1 VKLCKITVLGIR
13 SPIVPQWYW
22 KLDYYKW
29 NVMNKL
35 ALILS
40 LLASC
45 SVWAQGSIEAGKAK
59 SETCVAC
66 HGADGNSL
74 ITTYPKLAGQHA
86 KYIEKQL
93 KDLKLGATSA
103 GKQGRYDPVMS
114 AMAMPL
120 SDEDMSDLAAY
131 FSSLPISSNST
142 PEDVVS
148 TGKALYTA
156 GDASRGLTACI
167 ACHGPRGNG
176 TELSGFPKISGQ
188 HADYVKAQLMKFRDD
203 SRGNDMNAMMRD
215 VAKKLTD
222 ADIEILSKYVG
233 GLH

>member
-1 VKLCKITVLGIR
+1 MK
-13 SPIVPQWYW
+13 
-22 KLDYYKW
+22 
-29 NVMNKL
+29 KL

-59 SETCVAC
+59 SQTCVAC
-66 HGADGNSL
+66 HGADGNSQL
-74 ITTYPKLAGQHA
+74 AMYPKLAGQHA

-93 KDLKLGATSA
+93 KDLKLGMTSG

-114 AMAMPL
+114 GMAMPL
-120 SDEDMSDLAAY
+120 SEQDMQDLAVYYA
-131 FSSLPISSNST
+131 SLPISNNTT
-142 PEDVVS
+142 PENVVEK
-148 TGKALYTA
+148 GKVLYSA
-156 GDASRGLTACI
+156 GDAERGLTACI

-188 HADYVKAQLMKFRDD
+188 HADYIKAQLEKFRD
-203 SRGNDMNAMMRD
+203 SKRENDMNAMMRD
-215 VAKKLTD
+215 IAKKLTD
-222 ADIEILSKYVG
+222 EDIDTLSKYVG

>member
-1 VKLCKITVLGIR
+1 
-13 SPIVPQWYW
+13 
-22 KLDYYKW
+22 
-29 NVMNKL
+29 MNKL

-66 HGADGNSL
+66 HGADGNSQ
-74 ITTYPKLAGQHA
+74 IATYPKLAGQHA

-93 KDLKLGATSA
+93 KELKLGASSA

-120 SDEDMSDLAAY
+120 SEQDMADLAAY
-131 FSSLPISSNST
+131 YASLPISSNST

-148 TGKALYTA
+148 TGKVLYSA

-188 HADYVKAQLMKFRDD
+188 HADYVKAQLLKFRDD

-222 ADIEILSKYVG
+222 ADIDTLSKYVG

>member
-1 VKLCKITVLGIR
+1 MK
-13 SPIVPQWYW
+13 
-22 KLDYYKW
+22 
-29 NVMNKL
+29 KL

-59 SETCVAC
+59 SQTCVAC

-74 ITTYPKLAGQHA
+74 ITQYPKLAGQHE
-86 KYIEKQL
+86 KYLEKQL
-93 KDLKLGATSA
+93 KELKLGMTSG
-103 GKQGRYDPVMS
+103 GKQGRNEPVMG
-114 AMAMPL
+114 AMAMSL
-120 SDEDMSDLAAY
+120 SEEDIADLAAY
-131 FSSLPISSNST
+131 YASLPISSNST
-142 PEDVVS
+142 PENVVDE
-148 TGKALYTA
+148 GKVLYTA
-156 GDASRGLTACI
+156 GNAERGVTACI

-188 HADYVKAQLMKFRDD
+188 HADYIKAQLEKFRDG
-203 SRGNDMNAMMRD
+203 SRNNDMNAMMRD

-222 ADIEILSKYVG
+222 ADIDTLSKYVG

>member
-1 VKLCKITVLGIR
+1 MK
-13 SPIVPQWYW
+13 
-22 KLDYYKW
+22 
-29 NVMNKL
+29 KL

-59 SETCVAC
+59 SQTCVAC

-74 ITTYPKLAGQHA
+74 ITQYPKLAGQHE
-86 KYIEKQL
+86 KYLEKQL
-93 KDLKLGATSA
+93 KELKLGMTSG
-103 GKQGRYDPVMS
+103 GKQGRYAPVMG

-120 SDEDMSDLAAY
+120 SEQDMADLAAY
-131 FSSLPISSNST
+131 YASLPISKNST
-142 PEDVVS
+142 PENVVEE
-148 TGKALYTA
+148 GKILYTA
-156 GDASRGLTACI
+156 GNAERGLTACI

-188 HADYVKAQLMKFRDD
+188 HAEYIKAQLEKFRDGN
-203 SRGNDMNAMMRD
+203 RNNDMNAMMRD

-222 ADIEILSKYVG
+222 AEIDTLSKYVG

>member
-1 VKLCKITVLGIR
+1 MK
-13 SPIVPQWYW
+13 
-22 KLDYYKW
+22 
-29 NVMNKL
+29 KL

-59 SETCVAC
+59 SQTCVAC

-74 ITTYPKLAGQHA
+74 ITQYPKLAGQHE
-86 KYIEKQL
+86 KYLEKQL
-93 KDLKLGATSA
+93 KELKLGMTSG
-103 GKQGRYDPVMS
+103 GKQGRMEPVMG

-120 SDEDMSDLAAY
+120 SEEDMADLAAY
-131 FSSLPISSNST
+131 YASLPISSNST
-142 PEDVVS
+142 PENVVAE
-148 TGKALYTA
+148 GKVLYTA
-156 GDASRGLTACI
+156 GDAERGITACI

-188 HADYVKAQLMKFRDD
+188 HADYIKAQLEKFRDG
-203 SRGNDMNAMMRD
+203 SRSNDMNAMMRD
-215 VAKKLTD
+215 IAKKLTNE
-222 ADIEILSKYVG
+222 DIDTLSKYVG

>member
-1 VKLCKITVLGIR
+1 MK
-13 SPIVPQWYW
+13 
-22 KLDYYKW
+22 
-29 NVMNKL
+29 KL

-59 SETCVAC
+59 SQTCVAC

-74 ITTYPKLAGQHA
+74 ITQYPKLAGQHE
-86 KYIEKQL
+86 KYLIKQL
-93 KDLKLGATSA
+93 KELKLGMTSG
-103 GKQGRYDPVMS
+103 GKQGRYEPVMG

-120 SDEDMSDLAAY
+120 SEEDMADLAAY
-131 FSSLPISSNST
+131 YASLSISNNST
-142 PEDVVS
+142 PENVVDE
-148 TGKALYTA
+148 GKVLYTA
-156 GDASRGLTACI
+156 GDSERGLTACT

-188 HADYVKAQLMKFRDD
+188 HADYIKAQLEKFRDD
-203 SRGNDMNAMMRD
+203 SRNNDMNAMMRD

-222 ADIEILSKYVG
+222 ADIDTLSKYVG

>member
-1 VKLCKITVLGIR
+1 MK
-13 SPIVPQWYW
+13 
-22 KLDYYKW
+22 
-29 NVMNKL
+29 KL

-59 SETCVAC
+59 SPPCVAC
-66 HGADGNSL
+66 HGADGNSQL
-74 ITTYPKLAGQHA
+74 AMYPKLAGQHA

-93 KDLKLGATSA
+93 KDLKLGMTSG
-103 GKQGRYDPVMS
+103 GKQGRVDPVMGG
-114 AMAMPL
+114 MAMPL
-120 SDEDMSDLAAY
+120 SEQDMKDLAAY
-131 FSSLPISSNST
+131 YASLPISHNTT
-142 PEDVVS
+142 PENVVEQ
-148 TGKALYTA
+148 GKTLYTA

-188 HADYVKAQLMKFRDD
+188 HADYIKAQLVKFRDG
-203 SRGNDMNAMMRD
+203 SRANDMNGMMQD
-215 VAKKLTD
+215 IAKKLTD
-222 ADIEILSKYVG
+222 EDIDTLSKDVG

>member
-1 VKLCKITVLGIR
+1 MK
-13 SPIVPQWYW
+13 
-22 KLDYYKW
+22 
-29 NVMNKL
+29 KL

-40 LLASC
+40 VLASC

-59 SETCVAC
+59 SLTCAAC
-66 HGADGNSL
+66 HGADGNSPL
-74 ITTYPKLAGQHA
+74 TIYPKLAGQHE
-86 KYIEKQL
+86 KYLEKQL
-93 KDLKLGATSA
+93 KELKLGASSG

-120 SDEDMSDLAAY
+120 SDEDIADLAAY
-131 FSSLPISSNST
+131 YASMPISGNTT
-142 PEDVVS
+142 PEDVVAQ
-148 TGKALYTA
+148 GKVLYTA

-188 HADYVKAQLMKFRDD
+188 HADYIKAQLEKFRYGT
-203 SRGNDMNAMMRD
+203 RANDMNEMMRD
-215 VAKKLTD
+215 VAHKLTD
-222 ADIEILSKYVG
+222 ADIDILSKYVG

>member
-1 VKLCKITVLGIR
+1 MK
-13 SPIVPQWYW
+13 
-22 KLDYYKW
+22 
-29 NVMNKL
+29 KL

-59 SETCVAC
+59 SQTCVAC
-66 HGADGNSL
+66 HSADGNSL
-74 ITTYPKLAGQHA
+74 LTIYPKIAGQHE

-93 KDLKLGATSA
+93 HDLKLGMTSG

-120 SDEDMSDLAAY
+120 SDKDIADLAAY
-131 FSSLPISSNST
+131 FASQTISANST
-142 PEDVVS
+142 PEDVAVK
-148 TGKALYTA
+148 GKALYSA
-156 GDASRGLTACI
+156 GDAERGLTACI

-188 HADYVKAQLMKFRDD
+188 HADYIKAQLQKFRDD
-203 SRGNDMNAMMRD
+203 ARNNDMNAMMRD
-215 VAKKLTD
+215 VAKKLSDT
-222 ADIEILSKYVG
+222 DIEILSKYVG

>member
-1 VKLCKITVLGIR
+1 MK
-13 SPIVPQWYW
+13 
-22 KLDYYKW
+22 
-29 NVMNKL
+29 KL

-59 SETCVAC
+59 SQTCVAC

-74 ITTYPKLAGQHA
+74 ITQYPKLAGQHE
-86 KYIEKQL
+86 KYLEKQL
-93 KDLKLGATSA
+93 KELKLGMTSG
-103 GKQGRYDPVMS
+103 GKQGRYEPVMG

-120 SDEDMSDLAAY
+120 SEEDMADLAAY
-131 FSSLPISSNST
+131 YASLPISSNST
-142 PEDVVS
+142 PENVVDE
-148 TGKALYTA
+148 GKVLYTA
-156 GDASRGLTACI
+156 GNAERGVTACI

-188 HADYVKAQLMKFRDD
+188 HADYIKAQLEKFRDGD
-203 SRGNDMNAMMRD
+203 RNNDMNAMMRD
-215 VAKKLTD
+215 IAKKLTD
-222 ADIEILSKYVG
+222 ADIDTLSKYVG

>member
-1 VKLCKITVLGIR
+1 MK
-13 SPIVPQWYW
+13 
-22 KLDYYKW
+22 
-29 NVMNKL
+29 KL

-59 SETCVAC
+59 SQTCVAC
-66 HGADGNSL
+66 HGADGNSQ

-93 KDLKLGATSA
+93 KDLKLGMSSG

-120 SDEDMSDLAAY
+120 SEEDMADVAAY
-131 FSSLPISSNST
+131 FASLPISPNST
-142 PEDVVS
+142 PEDVVAK
-148 TGKALYTA
+148 GKVLYNA
-156 GDASRGLTACI
+156 GDAARGLTACT

-188 HADYVKAQLMKFRDD
+188 HADYIKAQLQKFRDEN
-203 SRGNDMNAMMRD
+203 RGNDMNAMMRD

>member
-1 VKLCKITVLGIR
+1 MK
-13 SPIVPQWYW
+13 
-22 KLDYYKW
+22 
-29 NVMNKL
+29 KL

-59 SETCVAC
+59 SQTCVAC
-66 HGADGNSL
+66 HGADGNSQ

-93 KDLKLGATSA
+93 KDLKLGMSSG

-120 SDEDMSDLAAY
+120 SEEDMADVAAY
-131 FSSLPISSNST
+131 FASLPISPNST
-142 PEDVVS
+142 PEDVIAK
-148 TGKALYTA
+148 GKVLYNA
-156 GDASRGLTACI
+156 GDAARGLTACT

-188 HADYVKAQLMKFRDD
+188 HADYIKAQLQKFRDEN
-203 SRGNDMNAMMRD
+203 RGNDMNAMMRD

>member
-1 VKLCKITVLGIR
+1 MK
-13 SPIVPQWYW
+13 
-22 KLDYYKW
+22 
-29 NVMNKL
+29 KL

-59 SETCVAC
+59 SQTCVAC

-74 ITTYPKLAGQHA
+74 ITQYPKLAGQHE
-86 KYIEKQL
+86 KYLEKQL
-93 KDLKLGATSA
+93 KELKLGMTSG
-103 GKQGRYDPVMS
+103 GKQGRNEPVMG
-114 AMAMPL
+114 AMAMSL
-120 SDEDMSDLAAY
+120 SEEDMADLAAY
-131 FSSLPISSNST
+131 YASLPISSNST
-142 PEDVVS
+142 PENVVDE
-148 TGKALYTA
+148 GKVLYTA
-156 GDASRGLTACI
+156 GNAERGVTACI

-188 HADYVKAQLMKFRDD
+188 HADYIKAQLEKFRDGD
-203 SRGNDMNAMMRD
+203 RNNDMNAMMRD

-222 ADIEILSKYVG
+222 ADIDTLSKYVG

>member
-1 VKLCKITVLGIR
+1 MK
-13 SPIVPQWYW
+13 
-22 KLDYYKW
+22 
-29 NVMNKL
+29 KL

-59 SETCVAC
+59 SQTCVAC

-86 KYIEKQL
+86 KYMEKQL
-93 KDLKLGATSA
+93 IELRLGMTSG

-114 AMAMPL
+114 GMAMPL
-120 SDEDMSDLAAY
+120 SDEDISDLSAY
-131 FSSLPISSNST
+131 FASLPISANST
-142 PEDVVS
+142 PEDVVK
-148 TGKALYTA
+148 TGKALYSG
-156 GDASRGLTACI
+156 GDAERGLTACI

-188 HADYVKAQLMKFRDD
+188 HADYIKAQLQKFRES
-203 SRGNDMNAMMRD
+203 SRNNDMNGMMQD